1 MEIVVEPAEQAPE
14 EVDGGTGRDA
24 EPEETQQE
32 EAPPPVK
39 KRGRPP
45 GSKNKPK
52 IIEHVPEPVQIPTPE
67 PIPQEIPDPP
77 ILEREPKP
85 KRAPRQPR
93 APKHTPQDPITPARI
108 PTSLD
113 VAANMLNLLRIEQA
127 ERQQRKAEMYRSWV
141 Q

>member
-1 MEIVVEPAEQAPE
+1 MDIVVEDIPETIVETAEAHIE
-14 EVDGGTGRDA
+14 ASTADA
-24 EPEETQQE
+24 S
-32 EAPPPVK
+32 PPPEQPIPK

-52 IIEHVPEPVQIPTPE
+52 IIEQAPEPVQIPIPE

-77 ILEREPKP
+77 VLEREPKP
-85 KRAPRQPR
+85 RRAPRQPR
-93 APKHTPQDPITPARI
+93 APKNTPQDPVAPARI

-141 Q
+141 K